1 MPQFDIEIV
10 DRTFVRD
17 RVEVVERGVLTV
29 SLADYVSVADKVA
42 WSPGSPIVITS
53 IDPPRARYPEHIT
66 INGSG
71 FSARA
76 GQNEVN
82 IGGQFAAIIAES
94 ATQLTVQLPFILSIV
109 DDWLP
114 EVEVINLT
122 HDTRGYA
129 WLWVKDSL
137 ANVAAY
143 EPGESTPGRDEMPND
158 DRPDYAEAQ
167 DFERLVSLIEFIARD
182 NVPAAGDV
190 VSRDDVGLWG
200 VTNGKPGQLLV
211 VDPTAVPG
219 LAFKWAADMILP
231 FGGTIAASPGGPV
244 NMVANGHQD
253 STVSGTN
260 TRNYIPFTCR
270 IDCIWLL
277 VKTAG
282 VSADRIDRIRLIENG
297 VTVRYDSG
305 AGLALGN
312 NAVHRVEL
320 DVAATGERD
329 LELEVTKTGT
339 TDSFKLVGGVRLRL

>member
-1 MPQFDIEIV
+1 MPEFDIEIV

-17 RVEVVERGVLTV
+17 RVEVVERGVLAV
-29 SLADYVSVADKVA
+29 DLADYVSVADKVA
-42 WSPGSPIVITS
+42 WVPGSPIVITS
-53 IDPPRARYPEHIT
+53 IDPPRARYPENIV

-76 GQNEVN
+76 GENEVN
-82 IGGQFAAIIAES
+82 ISGSFAAIVSES
-94 ATQLTVQLPFILSIV
+94 ATQLTVQLPFFLSIA
-109 DDWLP
+109 DDFLA

-137 ANVAAY
+137 ASVAAY
-143 EPGESTPGRDEMPND
+143 SAGPTEPSTSEMPND
-158 DRPDYAEAQ
+158 DRPDFAEAQ
-167 DFERLVSLIEFIARD
+167 DFERLLSLIEFVSRD
-182 NVPAAGDV
+182 TTDEAGDV
-190 VSRDDVGLWG
+190 ISRDDVGLWG
-200 VTNGKPGQLLV
+200 VQGGKPGQILI

-219 LAFKWAADMILP
+219 LAFKWAADMILS
-231 FGGTIAASPGGPV
+231 FGGSIVANPGGVV
-244 NMVANGHQD
+244 NLVANGHQD

-270 IDCIWLL
+270 IDLL
-277 VKTAG
+277 WVLIKFSGAT
-282 VSADRIDRIRLIENG
+282 DRIDRIRLIENG

-320 DVAATGERD
+320 DVAGTGEKD
-329 LELEVTKTGT
+329 LELEITKTGT
-339 TDSFKLVGGVRLRL
+339 TDSVKLVGGVRLRL